1 MKTYTFL
8 VEGMTCAVCSS
19 VVEKA
24 LKKLPTSSEVSV
36 NLATK
41 RTTVTVDEEVTSFLE
56 IVKAIEKEGFTVNEN
71 LDYYDEELK
80 YKKEKKK
87 KLIQLIAGLYIALL
101 LLIISM
107 FPMLGLPALI
117 NMDKH
122 PLLYALFQMVLAL
135 LAMVVGHKFY
145 VKGFRNLFRLKPN
158 MDSLVALSTSVS
170 FVYSVY
176 HTILIYLG
184 NHHYAHHL
192 YFESVGVVLAL
203 IMLGKYL
210 EMNSINKT
218 REALKGLYQLTPERA
233 IKLVDNQEIEVSV
246 GDIKFEDL
254 LICKPGQK
262 IAVDGIVIDGK
273 SSVDEASLN
282 GESIPVDKIKDSK
295 VYAGTINHEGV
306 LVYKATKVGRD
317 TLVSQIVKMVESSQ
331 GSKAHIARV
340 ADKVSMIFTP
350 LIMAISL
357 IAFIIWMILG
367 AGFSFSIQILVAVL
381 VIACPCALGLATPVA
396 IITSTGVGAKNGI
409 LFKNAEAIEKG
420 AQVKYIAFD
429 KTGTLTKGKPIVC
442 EVVNFDRHR
451 PFDVL
456 QMAASL
462 ENKSSHPLAS
472 AIVNKA
478 NIENIELKNVSEFET
493 LVGFGLRGNVD
504 GYEIVVAKPDYFDFQ
519 LEQQE
524 LVNHQLNLG
533 RTVAVVQIAGQLAGA
548 ISLEDELK
556 EDAISSVNKLKDMG
570 LIPVMLTG
578 DHEKVAKSIANKVGI
593 DLVYSSLLPQDKVE
607 IIKELKQKGLVA
619 MVGDGMN
626 DAPSLVS
633 ADLGI
638 GIGNGTDIAL
648 NSSNVVLMSE
658 KLTYVVNLFKLSQA
672 AIRNIK
678 QNLFWA
684 FLYNSIAIPIACGVF
699 SSFGLLLSPMIGA
712 LAMSFS
718 SVCVVLN
725 ALRLNLFKGEK

>member
-19 VVEKA
+19 TVERT
-24 LKKLPTSSEVSV
+24 LKKLPSSSEVSV

-41 RTTVTVDEEVTSFLE
+41 RASITVDEDTTSFLD
-56 IVKAIEKEGFTVNEN
+56 IVKAIEKEGFNVNEN

-80 YKKEKKK
+80 YKKEKKQK
-87 KLIQLIAGLYIALL
+87 FIQLIIGAIIGGM
-101 LLIISM
+101 LLIVSM
-107 FPMLGLPALI
+107 FPMIGLPSLI
-117 NMDKH
+117 NMDKY
-122 PLLYALFQMVLAL
+122 PLAYALTQLILAL
-135 LAMVVGHKFY
+135 LAMVVGYKFY
-145 VKGFRNLFRLKPN
+145 IRGFRNLIHRKPN

-170 FVYSVY
+170 FIYSVY
-176 HTILIYLG
+176 HTIMIALG
-184 NHHYAHHL
+184 HHHFAHHL

-233 IKLVDNQEIEVSV
+233 IKVINGQEVEVSV
-246 GDIKFEDL
+246 GDIKVDDI

-262 IAVDGIVIDGK
+262 IAVDGIVVDGK

-282 GESIPVDKIKDSK
+282 GESIPVDKTKDSK

-306 LVYKATKVGRD
+306 LVYKAIKVGRD
-317 TLVSQIVKMVESSQ
+317 TLVSQIVKMVENSQ
-331 GSKAHIARV
+331 GSKANIARV

-350 LIMAISL
+350 LIMAISI

-367 AGFSFSIQILVAVL
+367 AGFSFSIQILVSVL

-429 KTGTLTKGKPIVC
+429 KTGTLTKGKPVVC
-442 EVVNFDRHR
+442 EIVNFDRHR
-451 PFDVL
+451 VIDVL

-462 ENKSSHPLAS
+462 EKMSSHPLAS

-478 NIENIELKNVSEFET
+478 NLENIELRKVNEFET
-493 LVGFGLRGNVD
+493 LVGFGLKGNVE
-504 GYEIVVAKPDYFDFQ
+504 GYEIIVAKPDYFSFDIA
-519 LEQQE
+519 QQE
-524 LVNHQLNLG
+524 KVNEQLNLG
-533 RTVAVVQIAGQLAGA
+533 RTVAVVQIAGQLAGL

-556 EDAISSVNKLKDMG
+556 EDAIASIKRLKEMG

-578 DHEKVAKSIANKVGI
+578 DHEKVAKAIANKVGI
-593 DLVYSSLLPQDKVE
+593 DLVYSSLLPQDKVK
-607 IIKELKQKGLVA
+607 IIDELKGKGLVA

-626 DAPSLVS
+626 DAPSLVN

-658 KLTYVVNLFKLSQA
+658 KLIYVVNLFKLSKA
-672 AIRNIK
+672 SIRNIK

-684 FLYNSIAIPIACGVF
+684 FLYNSIAIPVACGVF

>member
-19 VVEKA
+19 TVEKA
-24 LKKLPTSSEVSV
+24 LKKIPSSSEVSV

-41 RTTVTVDEEVTSFLE
+41 KATITIDEETISFLT
-56 IVKAIEKEGFTVNEN
+56 IVNAIEKEGFRVNEN
-71 LDYYDEELK
+71 LDYYDEELR

-87 KLIQLIAGLYIALL
+87 KGIQLIIGLILAGLLL
-101 LLIISM
+101 VISM
-107 FPMLGLPALI
+107 FPMIGLPAI
-117 NMDKH
+117 IDMDKY
-122 PLLYALFQMVLAL
+122 PSLYASTQLVLAVL
-135 LAMVVGHKFY
+135 IMILGYNFY
-145 VKGFRNLFRLKPN
+145 LKGFRNLIRFKPN

-170 FVYSVY
+170 FIYSVY
-176 HTILIYLG
+176 HTIMIYLG
-184 NHHYAHHL
+184 NVHHAHHL
-192 YFESVGVVLAL
+192 YFESVGVVIVL

-218 REALKGLYQLTPERA
+218 REALKGLYELTPERA
-233 IKLVDNQEIEVSV
+233 IMIIDDQEVEVSV
-246 GDIKFEDL
+246 GDITLESVL
-254 LICKPGQK
+254 VAKPGQK
-262 IAVDGIVIDGK
+262 IAVDGIVIEGK

-282 GESIPVDKIKDSK
+282 GESIPVDKVKDSK

-306 LVYKATKVGRD
+306 LYYRAVKVGRD
-317 TLVSQIVKMVESSQ
+317 TLVSQIVKMVENSQ
-331 GSKAHIARV
+331 GSKAEIARV

-350 LIMAISL
+350 LIMTIAV
-357 IAFIIWMILG
+357 IAFIVWMVLG
-367 AGFSFSIQILVAVL
+367 KGFSFSLQILVSVL

-409 LFKNAEAIEKG
+409 LYKNAEAIEKG
-420 AQVKYIAFD
+420 AQINYIAFD
-429 KTGTLTKGKPIVC
+429 KTGTLTKGKPIVS
-442 EVVNFDRHR
+442 EVVAFDRHR
-451 PFDVL
+451 PIDVL

-462 ENKSSHPLAS
+462 EKQSSHPLAS

-478 NIENIELKNVSEFET
+478 ILDNVKLRKVNEFST
-493 LVGFGLRGNVD
+493 LVGFGLKGNVE
-504 GYEIVVAKPDYFDFQ
+504 GYQIVVAKPDYFSLDINQ
-519 LEQQE
+519 HEI
-524 LVNHQLNLG
+524 VNNQLNLG
-533 RTVAVVQIAGQLAGA
+533 RTVAVVEIAGQLAGL

-556 EDAISSVNKLKDMG
+556 DDAIASIRKLKNLG
-570 LIPVMLTG
+570 LTPVMLTG
-578 DHEKVAKSIANKVGI
+578 DHEKVARAIAKRVGI
-593 DLVYSSLLPQDKVE
+593 DIVYASLLPQDKVAK
-607 IIKELKQKGLVA
+607 INELKKQGLVA

-648 NSSNVVLMSE
+648 NSANVVLMSD
-658 KLTYVVNLFKLSQA
+658 KLSYVVKLFKLSKA
-672 AIRNIK
+672 TIRNIK

-684 FLYNSIAIPIACGVF
+684 FLYNTIAIPIACGVF

-725 ALRLNLFKGEK
+725 ALRLNLFKEE

>member
-19 VVEKA
+19 TVERA
-24 LKKLPTSSEVSV
+24 LKKIPTSSEVSV

-41 RTTVTVDEEVTSFLE
+41 KATITVDEETIDFLT
-56 IVKAIEKEGFTVNEN
+56 IVKAIEKEGFRINEN
-71 LDYYDEELK
+71 LDYYDEELR

-87 KLIQLIAGLYIALL
+87 KGIQLVIGLVLAGLLL
-101 LLIISM
+101 VISM
-107 FPMLGLPALI
+107 FPMIGLFSLI
-117 NMDKH
+117 DMNKY
-122 PLLYALFQMVLAL
+122 PSLYASVQLL
-135 LAMVVGHKFY
+135 LAILIMIIGYKFY
-145 VKGFRNLFRLKPN
+145 LNGFRNLIRFKPN

-170 FVYSVY
+170 FAYSIY
-176 HTILIYLG
+176 NTIMIYLG
-184 NHHYAHHL
+184 NVHHVHHL
-192 YFESVGVVLAL
+192 YFESVGVVIVL

-218 REALKGLYQLTPERA
+218 REALKGLYELTPERT
-233 IKLVDNQEIEVSV
+233 IMLVDNQEVEVSV
-246 GDIKFEDL
+246 GDIKLDSIL
-254 LICKPGQK
+254 VVKPGQK
-262 IAVDGIVIDGK
+262 IAVDGIVIEGK

-282 GESIPVDKIKDSK
+282 GESIPVDKVKDSK

-306 LVYKATKVGRD
+306 LYYKAIKVGRD
-317 TLVSQIVKMVESSQ
+317 TLVSQIVKMVENSQ
-331 GSKAHIARV
+331 GSKAEIARV

-350 LIMAISL
+350 LIMTIAL
-357 IAFIIWMILG
+357 IAFVVWLILG
-367 AGFSFSIQILVAVL
+367 KGFSFSLQILVSVL

-420 AQVKYIAFD
+420 AQIKYIAFD
-429 KTGTLTKGKPIVC
+429 KTGTLTKGKPIVS
-442 EVVNFDRHR
+442 EVLSFDKYKSSE
-451 PFDVL
+451 VL

-462 ENKSSHPLAS
+462 EKQSSHPLAT

-478 NIENIELKNVSEFET
+478 ILENIKLKKVNEFTT
-493 LVGFGLRGNVD
+493 LVGFGLEGNVE
-504 GYEIVVAKPDYFDFQ
+504 GEQIVVAKPDYFALNSKQKEIVNSQ
-519 LEQQE
+519 LDS
-524 LVNHQLNLG
+524 G
-533 RTVAVVQIAGQLAGA
+533 YTVAIVEISGEIAGL

-556 EDAISSVNKLKDMG
+556 DDAIISVKKLKNMG

-578 DHEKVAKSIANKVGI
+578 DHEKVAKTIANKVGI
-593 DLVYSSLLPQDKVE
+593 DEVYAGLLPQDKVLK
-607 IIKELKQKGLVA
+607 INELKKQGLVA

-626 DAPSLVS
+626 DAPSLVM

-648 NSSNVVLMSE
+648 NSANVVLMSD
-658 KLTYVVNLFKLSQA
+658 KLSYVVKLFKLSKA
-672 AIRNIK
+672 TIKNIK
-678 QNLFWA
+678 ENLFWA
-684 FLYNSIAIPIACGVF
+684 FLYNTIAIPIACGVF

-712 LAMSFS
+712 IAMSFS

-725 ALRLNLFKGEK
+725 ALRLNLFKGE